1 MESLFEIIK
10 VTSMADKKEKIL
22 IANGQGFWGD
32 SILGPIRLVNEG
44 PLDYLTLDYLA
55 EVTMSIMQK
64 LKSRDPSKGYATDFV
79 EMCRRVLPTCREK
92 GIKIVANAGGVNPVA
107 CREALAGV
115 IRELGLEGMKIGIV
129 EGDDI
134 LGDLKSL
141 IDGGEE
147 FKNMDNGKPLEPYLD
162 LVKTANVYIGAEPIV
177 EALKQ
182 GADIVITGR
191 ATDPSIVLA
200 PLIYEFGWSM
210 EDMDMMAA
218 GTIAGHIVE
227 CGAQCTGGNYVH
239 WKEIPDMARIGYP
252 VVEAKPDGSF
262 TVTKH
267 EGTGGRVSIE
277 TVTSQL
283 VYEMSD
289 PGNYITPDC
298 VADFTSIQLEQS
310 GEDRVGVSGI
320 KGLPATDTY
329 KVSIAFHEGY
339 KLISQLTVAGPDA
352 VEKAKLCADIVF
364 DRVALDGVTFT
375 EEEKFIEIV
384 GTNVCHAGIAPA
396 PEEPAEVILRLG
408 ARSPEKDKLNR
419 LGMEIVPLVTSGP
432 PGVTGFAGGR
442 PKAQEIISYWPA
454 LLSKGK
460 IKTKVSVEEVV

>member
-1 MESLFEIIK
+1 MAAREVKKDK
-10 VTSMADKKEKIL
+10 VL

-79 EMCRRVLPTCREK
+79 EMCRRVLPTCHEK
-92 GIKIVANAGGVNPVA
+92 GIKIVANAGGVNPIA
-107 CREALAGV
+107 CREALAQV
-115 IRELGLEGMKIGIV
+115 IRELGLTGIKIGIV

-134 LGDLKSL
+134 LDDLRSL
-141 IDGGEE
+141 IAGGEE
-147 FKNMDNGKPLEPYLD
+147 FKNMDNGQPLEPYLD
-162 LVKTANVYIGAEPIV
+162 RVKTANVYIGAEPIV
-177 EALKQ
+177 EALAQ

-200 PLIYEFGWSM
+200 PMMYEFGWSM
-210 EDMDMMAA
+210 EDMNMLAA

-239 WKEIPDMARIGYP
+239 WKEIPDMAKIGYP
-252 VVEAKPDGSF
+252 VIEANSDGTF
-262 TVTKH
+262 AVTKH
-267 EGTGGRVSIE
+267 EGTGGRVSVE

-289 PGNYITPDC
+289 PANYITPDC
-298 VADFTSIQLEQS
+298 IADFTSIQLKQD
-310 GEDRVGVSGI
+310 GPDRVAVSGI
-320 KGLPATDTY
+320 KGRLATDTY
-329 KVSIAFHEGY
+329 KVSISFHEGY
-339 KLISQLTVAGPDA
+339 KIISQLTVAGPDA
-352 VEKAKLCADIVF
+352 VEKAQLCADIVF
-364 DRVALDGVTFT
+364 DRVAMDGVTFT
-375 EEEKFIEIV
+375 DEEKFIEIL
-384 GTNVCHAGIAPA
+384 GTNACHAGIVPA
-396 PEEPAEVILRLG
+396 PDDPAEVILRIG
-408 ARSPEKDKLNR
+408 ARSDDKSKLDR

-442 PKAQEIISYWPA
+442 PKATEVISYWPA

-460 IKTKVSVEEVV
+460 INTKVSVEEV

>member
-1 MESLFEIIK
+1 MKDK
-10 VTSMADKKEKIL
+10 VL

-32 SILGPIRLVNEG
+32 SILGPVRLVNEG

-79 EMCRRVLPTCREK
+79 EMCRRVLPICHEK
-92 GIKIVANAGGVNPVA
+92 GIKIIANAGGVNPLA
-107 CREALAGV
+107 CREAVAKV
-115 IRELGLEGMKIGIV
+115 MEELGITGMKIGVV

-134 LGDLKSL
+134 LDDLPGL
-141 IDGGEE
+141 IAGGEK
-147 FKNMDNGKPLEPYLD
+147 FTNMDNGEALESVLD
-162 LVKTANVYIGAEPIV
+162 RVKTANVYIGAEPIV
-177 EALKQ
+177 EALKA

-200 PLIYEFGWSM
+200 PMMYEFGWTM
-210 EDMDMMAA
+210 EDFDRLAA

-227 CGAQCTGGNYVH
+227 CGAQCTGGNFAN
-239 WKEIPDMARIGYP
+239 WREIPDMAKIGYP
-252 VVEAKPDGSF
+252 VIEAHSDGTF
-262 TVTKH
+262 AVTKH
-267 EGTGGRVSIE
+267 DNTGGKVSIE

-289 PGNYITPDC
+289 PANYITPDC
-298 VADFTSIQLEQS
+298 VADFTSIQLKQES
-310 GEDRVGVSGI
+310 ENRVGVSGI
-320 KGLPATDTY
+320 KGRPETDTY
-329 KVSIAFHEGY
+329 KVSISFHEGY

-352 VEKAKLCADIVF
+352 VDKAKLCADIVF
-364 DRVALDGVTFT
+364 DRVAMDGVTFT
-375 EEEKFIEIV
+375 DEEKFVEIV
-384 GTNVCHAGIAPA
+384 GTNVCHAGITDAPA
-396 PEEPAEVILRLG
+396 DPAEVVLRIG
-408 ARSPEKDKLNR
+408 ARSPDRSKLDR

-442 PKAQEIISYWPA
+442 PKATEIISYWPA

-460 IKTKVSVEEVV
+460 IETKVSVE

>member
-1 MESLFEIIK
+1 M
-10 VTSMADKKEKIL
+10 TDRKKEKVL

-32 SILGPIRLVNEG
+32 SILGPIRLVQEG

-64 LKSRDPSKGYATDFV
+64 LKSRDPNKGYATDFV
-79 EMCRRVLPTCREK
+79 EMCRRVLPTCKEK
-92 GIKIVANAGGVNPVA
+92 GIKIIANAGGVNPIS
-107 CREALAGV
+107 CRKALAEV
-115 IRELGLEGMKIGIV
+115 IKELGLEGMKVGIV

-134 LGDLKSL
+134 LADLETL
-141 IDGGEE
+141 IAGGEE
-147 FKNMDNGKPLEPYLD
+147 FKNMDNGEPLKPYLD
-162 LVKTANVYIGAEPIV
+162 KVKTANVYIGAEPIV

-200 PLIYEFGWSM
+200 PLMYEFDWSI

-239 WKEIPDMARIGYP
+239 WKEIPDMAKIGYP
-252 VVEAKPDGSF
+252 VIEASSDGSF
-262 TVTKH
+262 VVTKH
-267 EGTGGRVSIE
+267 DGTGGRVTVE

-289 PGNYITPDC
+289 PSNYITPDC
-298 VADFTSIQLEQS
+298 VADFTSIQLEQADT
-310 GEDRVGVSGI
+310 DRVQISGI
-320 KGLPATDTY
+320 KGRPATDTY
-329 KVSIAFHEGY
+329 KVSISFHEGY

-352 VEKAKLCADIVF
+352 VEKAKLCAEIVF
-364 DRVALDGVTFT
+364 DRVAFDGVTFT
-375 EEEKFIEIV
+375 EEEKFVEIL
-384 GTNVCHAGIAPA
+384 GTNACHAGIAAA
-396 PEEPAEVILRLG
+396 PEEPAEVILRIG
-408 ARSPEKDKLNR
+408 ARSPDKSKLDR

-442 PKAQEIISYWPA
+442 PKATEIISYWPA

-460 IKTKVSVEEVV
+460 IETKVSVEEVV